1 MPVYK
6 YKAISPDGQAVE
18 STTTAKSKEE
28 VITILRQNRQIPVYV
43 VEHIEGKD
51 VKTLDLFNKVRIK
64 DIAVFCRQF
73 YAMLNAGVT
82 IINCL
87 DILRQQI
94 ENRRLR
100 TVTGDVYEDVQKG
113 LTFSE
118 ALKKHEEVFPELL
131 VNMVAAGEASGNL
144 DTIMDRMALH
154 YEKENKINTKIRS
167 AMIYPM
173 LLSIMAVLVVVFL
186 LTFIMPKFVGMFTDS
201 GVPLPLPTRIVL
213 GISHGIIEYW
223 YIVIAVIAVAAYVIK
238 RASKLDSVRI
248 YVDSLKFR
256 LPVIKSSTQKI
267 VTSRFSRTMS
277 TLLASGMPLLQSLDI
292 VSKIVG
298 NKVVEEGILTAK
310 DEVRKG
316 MSLSGPIKK
325 IGVFPPMLVSML
337 SIGEESGSLDEILD
351 RTANYYDDEVE
362 ASLEATTK
370 LVEPLMLVVIAVL
383 VGFIV
388 VAMIMP
394 MFDMMKTI
402 QV

>member
-28 VITILRQNRQIPVYV
+28 VINILRQNRQIPVYV

-118 ALKKHEEVFPELL
+118 ALKKHEDVFPELL